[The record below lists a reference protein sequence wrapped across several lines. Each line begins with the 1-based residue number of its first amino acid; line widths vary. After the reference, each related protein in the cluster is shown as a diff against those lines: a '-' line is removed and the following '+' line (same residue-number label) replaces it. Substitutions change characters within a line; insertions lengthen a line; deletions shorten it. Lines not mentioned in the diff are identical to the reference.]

1 MLKKVVGQSLAIRIL
16 ENSLKNNTV
25 SQAYLFHGPEG
36 CGKIFTAYIFAM
48 AINCFS
54 KNERKPCGTC
64 ISCRKFLQFS
74 HPDIMFLFPIPNFE
88 MTSNGEIKSQAN
100 QTEYQ
105 KYIQAKIDH
114 PWNDYKFTGNT
125 EIRIDQIRMIQQ
137 KLITTPYE
145 AEKKVIVIEN
155 IEKMN
160 NQAANAFLK
169 TLEEPSENTVI
180 IMTTKTINSLLP
192 TIISRCQRIEFH
204 PIKSTKIE
212 IYLRHVLSLDPVK
225 AKLISRLSNSN
236 LEKAIVIAKDSN
248 FENLEQTTKF
258 FQILLVRDDQAFLAW
273 QEHVITQ
280 SGKNNSIL
288 IEIINSMIL
297 FLNDIKAFQLCQDD
311 IVNINQVKLISQ
323 FYEQNPYLLESLDQ
337 IFYFLEDLQ
346 GALKG
351 HVNPKLVFGYI
362 YNRLGTYFTNMRK

>member
-180 IMTTKTINSLLP
+180 IMTTKTINSLLQ